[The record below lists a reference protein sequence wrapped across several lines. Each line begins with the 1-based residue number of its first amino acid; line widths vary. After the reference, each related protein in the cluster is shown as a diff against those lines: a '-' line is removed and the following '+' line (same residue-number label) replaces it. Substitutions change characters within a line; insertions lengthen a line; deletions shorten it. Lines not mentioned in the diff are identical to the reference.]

1 MALEVRERF
10 AEPVEKDPK
19 TVVTEPFTALLPLSE
34 RTILMRIEERKAQG
48 LTADGLNILLDWVRA
63 AQANLIR

>member
-10 AEPVEKDPK
+10 AEPVGKIPK
-19 TVVTEPFTALLPLSE
+19 TDVMKPFTALLQSQE
-34 RTILMRIEERKAQG
+34 RTILLRIEELKAQG
-48 LTADGLNILLDWVRA
+48 QATDGLNILLDWVRA